1 MKKTVFL
8 VIIFFS
14 IFACANAQY
23 TLRLVVTKVATKS
36 DNEIYITGDFN
47 KWDPYD
53 LHYKL
58 KPFGRTRKAIV
69 LYNVA
74 AGNFQYKFTRGG
86 WAKVETAANGID
98 IENRTINVQSDT
110 SINID
115 IAGWKDDFPDKPKI
129 STASANV
136 SIIDTSFYMPQLN
149 RYRRL
154 WVYLPSSYQTQKNKM
169 YPVLYMQDGQNLFN
183 NQTAPFGEWG
193 VDECLDSLQKLY
205 SKECIVVGIDNAG
218 EKRMNE
224 YNPFDNEKF
233 GKGEGV
239 QYVDFLVKTLKPFI
253 DKKYRTQKD
262 EAHTFIAG
270 SSMGALI
277 SMYATIKY
285 PTVFGAAGIFSPSFW
300 IAPQLYT
307 QAADAKLNSQ
317 QRFFFYAGAKES
329 ETMVTDMQQMEEVL
343 KQKKCCGFLE
353 DINPEGVHS
362 EKYWRMELDDFYFW
376 LME

>member
-1 MKKTVFL
+1 MKKLVFL
-8 VIIFFS
+8 FIIFFS
-14 IFACANAQY
+14 LFNYANGQY

-36 DNEIYITGDFN
+36 DDDIYIAGDFN

-69 LYNVA
+69 LYNIP
-74 AGNFQYKFTRGG
+74 AGNFQFKFTRAG
-86 WAKVETAANGID
+86 WARVETASNGTD
-98 IENRTINVQSDT
+98 IENRTINLQSDS
-110 SINID
+110 SINIE
-115 IAGWKDDFPDKPKI
+115 IVGWKDDFPDKPKA

-136 SIIDTSFYMPQLN
+136 RIIDTAFFIQQLN
-149 RYRRL
+149 RHRRL
-154 WVYLPSSYQTQKNKM
+154 WIYLPASYQTLKNKF

-183 NQTAPFGEWG
+183 DQTAPFGEWG
-193 VDECLDSLQKLY
+193 VDECLDSLQKMY
-205 SKECIVVGIDNAG
+205 KKECIVVGIDNDA
-218 EKRMNE
+218 EKRLNE

-233 GKGEGV
+233 GKGEGA

-253 DKKYRTQKD
+253 DKNYRTQKD

-270 SSMGALI
+270 SSMGGLI
-277 SMYATIKY
+277 SMYAIIKY
-285 PTVFGAAGIFSPSFW
+285 PNVFGAAGIFSPSFW
-300 IAPQLYT
+300 VAPQLYK

-343 KQKKCCGFLE
+343 RQKKCCGFLE
-353 DINPEGVHS
+353 DINPDGVHS